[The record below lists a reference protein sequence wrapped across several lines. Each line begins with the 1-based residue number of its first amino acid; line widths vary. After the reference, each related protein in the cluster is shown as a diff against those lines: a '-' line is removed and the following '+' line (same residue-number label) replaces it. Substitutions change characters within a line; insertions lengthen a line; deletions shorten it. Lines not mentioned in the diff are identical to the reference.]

1 MKVKKAFNIIG
12 DILII
17 FILIILAGIIYLN
30 IMYSLDK
37 QKIPSIGGVRMLT
50 VLSGSMRPVL
60 EPGDIIIIKD
70 NTNIV
75 EGDIITFKSNNLIIT
90 HRVVNM
96 TSGEDGLLY
105 STKGDNNNVEDKI
118 LIKQEN
124 ILGEY
129 LFRIPY
135 LGYIMEFFRSRLGI
149 MIIVSIIG
157 LLVIAEVI
165 RGFINKKE

>member
-1 MKVKKAFNIIG
+1 MKKVVNIIG

-17 FILIILAGIIYLN
+17 FILVILVGIIYLN
-30 IMYSLDK
+30 IMYSIHK
-37 QKIPSIGGVRMLT
+37 EKIPSIGGLRMLT

-90 HRVVNM
+90 HRVINV
-96 TSGEDGLLY
+96 TSVEDRVLY
-105 STKGDNNNVEDKI
+105 KTKGDNNNVEDKT
-118 LIKQEN
+118 LIKEEN

-129 LFRIPY
+129 FFRIPY
-135 LGYIMEFFRSRLGI
+135 IGYVMEFFRSKLGI
-149 MIIVSIIG
+149 MIIVTIIG
-157 LLVIAEVI
+157 LLVIFEVI
-165 RGFINKKE
+165 KSFIDKKE

>member
-1 MKVKKAFNIIG
+1 MKKAFNIIG

-17 FILIILAGIIYLN
+17 VILLILAGIIYLN

-37 QKIPSIGGVRMLT
+37 EKIPSIGGIRMLT
-50 VLSGSMRPVL
+50 VLSGSMRPAL

-90 HRVVNM
+90 HRVVDV
-96 TSGEDGLLY
+96 TSGKGGFVY
-105 STKGDNNNVEDKI
+105 KTKGDNNNVADKI
-118 LIKQEN
+118 LIEREDIQ
-124 ILGEY
+124 GEY

-149 MIIVSIIG
+149 MIIVTIIG
-157 LLVIAEVI
+157 LLVIFEVI
-165 RGFINKKE
+165 KGFTGKKE

>member
-1 MKVKKAFNIIG
+1 MKKAFNIVG

-17 FILIILAGIIYLN
+17 VILLILAGIIYLN
-30 IMYSLDK
+30 IMYSIDK
-37 QKIPSIGGVRMLT
+37 EKIPSIGGLRMLT
-50 VLSGSMRPVL
+50 VLSGSMRPAL

-90 HRVVNM
+90 HRVVNVK
-96 TSGEDGLLY
+96 SEEGGYLY
-105 STKGDNNNVEDKI
+105 QTKGDNNNVEDKT

-135 LGYIMEFFRSRLGI
+135 LGYIMEFFRSKLGI
-149 MIIVSIIG
+149 LIIVTIIG
-157 LLVIAEVI
+157 LLVIFEVI
-165 RGFINKKE
+165 KGFTSKKE

>member
-1 MKVKKAFNIIG
+1 MKKVIKIIG

-17 FILIILAGIIYLN
+17 CILLILAVIIYLN

-37 QKIPSIGGVRMLT
+37 EKIPSIGGHRMLT

-70 NTNIV
+70 NTHID

-90 HRVVNM
+90 HRVIEVISKEN
-96 TSGEDGLLY
+96 EVLY
-105 STKGDNNNVEDKI
+105 KTKGDNNNVEDKI
-118 LIKQEN
+118 LIKQDN

-135 LGYIMEFFRSRLGI
+135 LGYLMQFFRSKLGI
-149 MIIVSIIG
+149 MIIVTIIG
-157 LLVIAEVI
+157 LLVIFEVI
-165 RGFINKKE
+165 KSFTDKKE